1 MSICAQNYSTPL
13 TLDVQFQT
21 NPFLQMINNQLKE
34 STIQGWL
41 LYVIRSFLQVDF
53 CFYHQRI
60 LSESSLDFFSFS
72 KIPLF
77 SNFKNH
83 EDVTVKTLQWNEE
96 TTLFSFSLHYEWCND
111 LHLNNRMI
119 LAIIITFIQSD
130 IAVIWDSRIWFAT
143 PQCRFSLPFCV
154 GHKWNCRVAN
164 QNPWASNDNNALKI
178 NIIVILFAFLVL
190 ILQSTCFI
198 FTTWKRKQAM
208 EQQPHGACERTKT
221 KQKQNQATSY
231 WNWARSISDLARKQC
246 NGIIKGCLSC
256 LTSESKGRF
265 LVKYVNVWLS
275 MMTSHVANPIFFNKK
290 NKDLTTRTLSNPP
303 PPNS

>member
-1 MSICAQNYSTPL
+1 MLSFE
-13 TLDVQFQT
+13 TLGF
-21 NPFLQMINNQLKE
+21 
-34 STIQGWL
+34 
-41 LYVIRSFLQVDF
+41 
-53 CFYHQRI
+53 
-60 LSESSLDFFSFS
+60 
-72 KIPLF
+72 
-77 SNFKNH
+77 
-83 EDVTVKTLQWNEE
+83 
-96 TTLFSFSLHYEWCND
+96 D
-111 LHLNNRMI
+111 LPP
-119 LAIIITFIQSD
+119 
-130 IAVIWDSRIWFAT
+130 

-231 WNWARSISDLARKQC
+231 WNWAHSISDLARKQC